1 MYDDDY
7 FLWFKGGNIL
17 SVVNVNTFEF
27 EDLDMIK
34 GKYINL
40 KKIGLIIFHRGKLT
54 NCHNL
59 YKRPYKVP
67 NFVSG

>member
-1 MYDDDY
+1 MLFVRITKFFFNNNELINILENEAIRDSRCMYDDDY

-34 GKYINL
+34 GKYIN
-40 KKIGLIIFHRGKLT
+40 F
-54 NCHNL
+54 
-59 YKRPYKVP
+59 
-67 NFVSG
+67 F